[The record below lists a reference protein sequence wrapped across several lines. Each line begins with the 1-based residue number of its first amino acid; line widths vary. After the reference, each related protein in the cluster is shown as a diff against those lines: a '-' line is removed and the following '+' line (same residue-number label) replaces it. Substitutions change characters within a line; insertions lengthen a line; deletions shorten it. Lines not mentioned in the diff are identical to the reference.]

1 VSLTRPK
8 HPARV
13 GIVVAAILV
22 VVNLAWLGGHYLVQ
36 GPPAASNRPAAIVQL
51 LPDEG
56 ELQPPEQEVGAVL
69 NSDYSAQLTIDGH
82 LIPQDQMT
90 GDPGVGQFFFEPG
103 PGKDFT
109 KIPKG
114 NTNAVIEWWPKTI
127 ATPEAAKAQQ
137 RLASYSWSFQVG

>member
-1 VSLTRPK
+1 MSWTKPK
-8 HPARV
+8 HPGRV
-13 GIVVAAILV
+13 GIVVVLVLIAVNFAIFAGRNQ
-22 VVNLAWLGGHYLVQ
+22 VN
-36 GPPAASNRPAAIVQL
+36 GPPAASNRPTAIVQL

-56 ELQPPEQEVGAVL
+56 ELQPPQQEVGAVL
-69 NSDYSAQLTIDGH
+69 SSDYSAQLTIDGH

-90 GDPGVGQFFFEPG
+90 GDAGVGQFFFEPG

-109 KIPKG
+109 TIPKG

-137 RLASYSWSFQVG
+137 RLASYSWNFKVG